1 MMCEKKIKFF
11 LLPKLNTNLQPFVI
25 APAASAKRTVGLKF
39 TSTKNINGLE
49 AFQEAFAVVVG
60 FTTIFGLSIVP
71 EFVVRQRI

>member
-1 MMCEKKIKFF
+1 MFCKFKYF
-11 LLPKLNTNLQPFVI
+11 LNENITYQ
-25 APAASAKRTVGLKF
+25 
-39 TSTKNINGLE
+39 KNINGLR